1 MRRVAFYQ
9 QLVAG
14 LTEAGYTVI
23 KAFLEHTPQEVLDD
37 MAQVGP
43 RLHQPPS
50 PRTYLCGGAPVLLLL
65 APVRERAHASAAG
78 RSAHAGSTLYAM
90 ASVHSTCHNL
100 VCG

>member
-37 MAQVGP
+37 MAQVGGCAAV
-43 RLHQPPS
+43 RTLHGPP
-50 PRTYLCGGAPVLLLL
+50 LVLGSRCTVLLL
-65 APVRERAHASAAG
+65 APVSAPTPRQCWLAHP
-78 RSAHAGSTLYAM
+78 GSPLCY
-90 ASVHSTCHNL
+90 L
-100 VCG
+100 